1 VRKRWIV
8 GLSLSGL
15 CAAGFS
21 FFLFGAQSN
30 ATAGASLTLQPDG
43 HYTTPVMIDGEG
55 PFPFIVDTG
64 AQRSVISRDLADR
77 LSLTRMLGA
86 TVNATSGNGPGG
98 ITFLKTYSSALFH
111 RTGAMMVV
119 LPAGGIVKDGVMG
132 MELFGSRRLEMNFA
146 DGTVSNAASQPT
158 PRGFR
163 AVPVSIVQGTFLVA
177 DVTVDGVQAKAMI
190 DTGARR
196 TLGNS
201 LLRKALGLADGDA
214 RLADAQPVGGATIHK
229 TQAMKAPL
237 GVLILGEHRFEHPI
251 VTFSDISVLQALDLS
266 DQPALVVGLD
276 LLRTLKA
283 VAIDY
288 PRSELQVKP

>member
-8 GLSLSGL
+8 GLWLAALG
-15 CAAGFS
+15 AAGLL

-30 ATAGASLTLQPDG
+30 ATAGAPLMLEPDG
-43 HYTTPVMIDGEG
+43 RYTTPVMIDGEG

-64 AQRSVISRDLADR
+64 AQRSVISRDLTDR
-77 LSLTRMLGA
+77 LALTMVPGA
-86 TVNATSGNGPGG
+86 YVKATSGNGGGG
-98 ITFLKTYSSALFH
+98 ITFLKTYSSALFG
-111 RTGAMMVV
+111 RTAAMMVV
-119 LPAGGIVKDGVMG
+119 LPPGGIVRHGVMG

-146 DGTVSNAASQPT
+146 DGTVSSAASQPT
-158 PRGFR
+158 PRGFA

-177 DVTVDGVQAKAMI
+177 EVTVDGVHAKALI

-196 TLGNS
+196 TLGNV
-201 LLRKALGLADGDA
+201 LLRKALGFSHDDA
-214 RLADAQPVGGATIHK
+214 RLADAQPVGGATLHS
-229 TQAMKAPL
+229 TQAMQAPL
-237 GVLILGEHRFEHPI
+237 GVLILGEHRFEHPV
-251 VTFSDISVLQALDLS
+251 VTFSDISVLRALELS
-266 DQPALVVGLD
+266 DQPALVIGLD